1 MYTISG
7 KYRDIYTIYDIFKEP
22 GMKRASGTGG
32 RRRRRSGL
40 KPNGGDLSAQ
50 MSR

>member
-22 GMKRASGTGG
+22 GMKRASGAGG
-32 RRRRRSGL
+32 RRRRSRL

>member
-22 GMKRASGTGG
+22 GMKRASGAGG
-32 RRRRRSGL
+32 RRRSGA
-40 KPNGGDLSAQ
+40 KPNGDDQA
-50 MSR
+50 